1 MCGITGFVGD
11 GDEQDLHAM
20 MAALVHRGPDGECRF
35 IDPDQRVFLGHLR
48 LAIVDIEG
56 GQQPMWNEDGRIGI
70 IFNGEI
76 YNHLELRSELVRQGH
91 VFRSHHSD
99 TEVLVHGYEQWGQ
112 ELPGR
117 LNGMFAFAIYDRR
130 KQLLFLARDRFGEK
144 PLYYALQKGL
154 FAFASELR
162 ALVCHRKCNPQVD
175 VRSLQKFFA
184 HGFFPA
190 PNTML
195 RDVFKLPGGSS
206 LTFELETLA
215 VRVNKYW
222 QFKIQPDDSCLH
234 MPEAELAAKLRQ
246 LLSQA
251 VQRRL
256 MSDVPLG
263 VFLSGGIDSCAMLAM
278 AANHSTSKQ
287 ISTFT
292 IGFKEPSYDESNY
305 ARRAAA
311 LFNSNHREEVIGVA
325 EARELIP
332 RVMHKIDEPLGDPSI
347 LPTYL
352 LSALARR
359 DVTVALSGDGGD
371 ELFAGYDPF
380 AALGLANIVQRLV
393 PKRLVAG
400 CSRLADLLPISRAN
414 MSLDFKI
421 RRGLSGLAYP
431 SELWNPVWL
440 APLQTQ
446 QISDLFQQPVDVED
460 IYSEVLANWRN
471 SECTNIGDKS
481 LEFYSNFYLQD
492 NILPKSDRAAML
504 VSLEARAPFLDNDL
518 VDFVRRLPYQ
528 LKYRRGNRKYLLKQ
542 SLAEILPPAILA
554 RPKKGFGIPV
564 AEWLRELP
572 ISAERLPLHNSAWVQ
587 QRWREHRDNKA
598 DHRLFLWG
606 CLGLQHSVG
615 AKYAEQI
622 GDI

>member
-1 MCGITGFVGD
+1 MCGITGFVGE
-11 GDEQDLHAM
+11 GDQQDLQAM
-20 MAALVHRGPDGECRF
+20 MAVLAHRGPDGDASF
-35 IDPDQRVFLGHLR
+35 IDADRRVFLGHLR

-56 GQQPMWNEDGRIGI
+56 GRQPMWNEDGRIGVT
-70 IFNGEI
+70 FNGEI
-76 YNHLELRSELVRQGH
+76 YNHLELRAQLLRHGH
-91 VFRSHHSD
+91 VFRSDHSD

-130 KQLLFLARDRFGEK
+130 RHLLFLARDRFGEK
-144 PLYYALQKGL
+144 PLFYAFQKGL

-162 ALVCHRKCNPQVD
+162 ALVRHRNCNAQVD
-175 VRSLQKFFA
+175 GRSLQKFFA

-190 PNTML
+190 PSTML

-222 QFKIQPDDSCLH
+222 QFKIQADEKYLH
-234 MPEAELAAKLRQ
+234 VPEAELAAELRQ
-246 LLSQA
+246 LLSRA

-263 VFLSGGIDSCAMLAM
+263 VFLSGGIDSCAILAM
-278 AANHSTSKQ
+278 AASKPGNLQ
-287 ISTFT
+287 IPTFT
-292 IGFKEPSYDESNY
+292 ISFKEPSYDEAKY
-305 ARRAAA
+305 ARRAAV
-311 LFNSNHREEVIGVA
+311 LFNSVHHEELISVA
-325 EARELIP
+325 RARELIP
-332 RVMHKIDEPLGDPSI
+332 LVMRGLDEPLGDSSI

-380 AALGLANIVQRLV
+380 AALGLSKIIQLLV
-393 PKRLVAG
+393 PKSLLRG
-400 CSRLADLLPISRAN
+400 WRSLADLMPISKAN
-414 MSLDFKI
+414 MSLDFRV
-421 RRGLSGLAYP
+421 RRGLSGLAYS

-440 APLQTQ
+440 APLQLQ
-446 QISDLFQQPVDVED
+446 EISDLFQQPVDVED

-471 SECTNIGDKS
+471 SDGTNAGDKS
-481 LEFYSNFYLQD
+481 LEFYTNFYLQD
-492 NILPKSDRAAML
+492 NILPKTDRASML

-518 VDFVRRLPYQ
+518 VDFVRSLPYQ
-528 LKYRRGNRKYLLKQ
+528 LKYRRGNRKYLLKK
-542 SLAEILPPAILA
+542 SLAGILPSDILA
-554 RPKKGFGIPV
+554 RPKKGFGIPI

-572 ISAERLPLHNSAWVQ
+572 ISPERMPMENSAWVQ
-587 QRWREHRDNKA
+587 QRWRDHRDNKA

-606 CLGLQHSVG
+606 CLGLQGSVG
-615 AKYAEQI
+615 ADVANS
-622 GDI
+622 GNHN

>member
-1 MCGITGFVGD
+1 MCGITGFVGE
-11 GDEQDLHAM
+11 GDQQDLQAM
-20 MAALVHRGPDGECRF
+20 MAVLAHRGPDGAASF
-35 IDPDQRVFLGHLR
+35 IDADRRVFLGHLR

-56 GQQPMWNEDGRIGI
+56 GRQPMWNEDGRIGI

-76 YNHLELRSELVRQGH
+76 YNHLELRAELLRHGH
-91 VFRSHHSD
+91 VFRSDHSD
-99 TEVLVHGYEQWGQ
+99 TEVLVHGYEQWGL

-130 KQLLFLARDRFGEK
+130 RQLLFLARDRFGEK
-144 PLYYALQKGL
+144 PLFYALQKGL

-162 ALVCHRKCNPQVD
+162 ALVRHRNCNPQVD
-175 VRSLQKFFA
+175 GRSLQKFFA

-190 PNTML
+190 PSTML

-222 QFKIQPDDSCLH
+222 QFQIQADEKHLH
-234 MPEAELAAKLRQ
+234 VPEAELAAELRQ

-278 AANHSTSKQ
+278 AASKPGN
-287 ISTFT
+287 IKIPTFT
-292 IGFKEPSYDESNY
+292 ISFKEPSYDEAKY
-305 ARRAAA
+305 ARRAAV
-311 LFNSNHREEVIGVA
+311 LFKSVHHEELISV
-325 EARELIP
+325 ERARELIP
-332 RVMHKIDEPLGDPSI
+332 MVMRGLDEPLGDSSI

-359 DVTVALSGDGGD
+359 NVTVALSGDGGD

-380 AALGLANIVQRLV
+380 AALGLSRIIQLLV
-393 PKRLVAG
+393 PKSLLRG
-400 CSRLADLLPISRAN
+400 WRSLADLMPISRAN
-414 MSLDFKI
+414 MSLDFRV

-431 SELWNPVWL
+431 SELWNPTWL
-440 APLQTQ
+440 APLQLQ
-446 QISDLFQQPVDVED
+446 EISDLFQQPVDVED

-471 SECTNIGDKS
+471 SNCTNAGDKS
-481 LEFYSNFYLQD
+481 LEFYTNFYLQD
-492 NILPKSDRAAML
+492 NILPKTDRASML

-518 VDFVRRLPYQ
+518 VDFVRSLPYQ
-528 LKYRRGNRKYLLKQ
+528 LKYRRGNRKYLLKR
-542 SLAEILPPAILA
+542 SLAGILPLDILT
-554 RPKKGFGIPV
+554 RPKKGFGIPI

-572 ISAERLPLHNSAWVQ
+572 ISPEQLPLENSAWVQ
-587 QRWREHRDNKA
+587 RRWRDHRDNKA

-606 CLGLQHSVG
+606 CLGLQGSVG
-615 AKYAEQI
+615 ADVANS
-622 GDI
+622 GNHN

>member
-1 MCGITGFVGD
+1 MCGITGFVGE
-11 GDEQDLHAM
+11 GDQKDLQAM
-20 MAALVHRGPDGECRF
+20 MAALAHRGPDGEASY

-48 LAIVDIEG
+48 LAIIDVEG

-76 YNHLELRSELVRQGH
+76 YNHLELRTELVRHGH
-91 VFRSHHSD
+91 VFRSDHSD

-130 KQLLFLARDRFGEK
+130 RQLLFLARDRFGEK
-144 PLYYALQKGL
+144 PLFYALQKGL

-162 ALVCHRKCNPQVD
+162 ALVCHRSFHPRVD
-175 VRSLQKFFA
+175 GRSLQKFFA

-215 VRVNKYW
+215 VRIKRYW
-222 QFKIQPDDSCLH
+222 QFIIRADEKYLH
-234 MPEAELAAKLRQ
+234 LPESELAAELRQ
-246 LLSQA
+246 LLAQA

-278 AANHSTSKQ
+278 AVNKPGNIQ
-287 ISTFT
+287 IPTFT
-292 IGFKEPSYDESNY
+292 ISFKEPSYDESKY
-305 ARRAAA
+305 ARRAAE
-311 LFNSNHREEVIGVA
+311 LFNSMHHEELISV
-325 EARELIP
+325 ERARELIP
-332 RVMHKIDEPLGDPSI
+332 RVMRGLDEPLGDSSI

-380 AALGLANIVQRLV
+380 AALGLSKILQLLTPRGLR
-393 PKRLVAG
+393 KGLRT
-400 CSRLADLLPISRAN
+400 LADLMPISTAN
-414 MSLDFKI
+414 MSLDLKL

-431 SELWNPVWL
+431 PELWNPVWL
-440 APLQTQ
+440 APLQLQ
-446 QISDLFQQPVDVED
+446 EISDLFQQPVDVED

-471 SECTNIGDKS
+471 SDCTNAGDKS
-481 LEFYSNFYLQD
+481 LEFYTNFYLQD
-492 NILPKSDRAAML
+492 NILPKTDRASML
-504 VSLEARAPFLDNDL
+504 VSLEVRAPFLDNDL
-518 VDFVRRLPYQ
+518 VDFVRCLPYQ
-528 LKYRRGNRKYLLKQ
+528 LKYRRGNRKYLLKK
-542 SLAEILPPAILA
+542 SLAGILPRDILA
-554 RPKKGFGIPV
+554 RPKKGFGIPI
-564 AEWLRELP
+564 AGWLRELP
-572 ISAERLPLHNSAWVQ
+572 ISPERLPLENHAWVQ
-587 QRWREHRDNKA
+587 QRWREHRDKKA

-606 CLGLQHSVG
+606 CLGLQESVG
-615 AKYAEQI
+615 SAPEER
-622 GDI
+622 

>member
-1 MCGITGFVGD
+1 MCGITGFVGE
-11 GDEQDLHAM
+11 GDQKDLQAM
-20 MAALVHRGPDGECRF
+20 MAAQAHRGPDGEASF
-35 IDPDQRVFLGHLR
+35 SDPDRRLYLGHLR
-48 LAIVDIEG
+48 LAIIDVVG
-56 GQQPMWNEDGRIGI
+56 GQQPMWNEDGRIGVI
-70 IFNGEI
+70 YNGEI
-76 YNHLELRSELVRQGH
+76 YNHLELRTELVRYGH
-91 VFRSHHSD
+91 VFRSDHSD

-112 ELPGR
+112 ELPAR

-130 KQLLFLARDRFGEK
+130 RQLLFLARDRFGEK
-144 PLYYALQKGL
+144 PLFYALQKGL

-162 ALVCHRKCNPQVD
+162 AIVSHRSFHPRVD
-175 VRSLQKFFA
+175 GRSLQKFFA

-206 LTFELETLA
+206 LMFELETQA

-222 QFKIQPDDSCLH
+222 QFRIQADEKYLH
-234 MPEAELAAKLRQ
+234 VPEAELAAELRQ
-246 LLSQA
+246 LLAQA

-278 AANHSTSKQ
+278 AAIKSGNRQ
-287 ISTFT
+287 VPTFT
-292 IGFKEPSYDESNY
+292 ISFKEPSYDESKY
-305 ARRAAA
+305 ARRAAE
-311 LFNSNHREEVIGVA
+311 LFNSMHHEELISV
-325 EARELIP
+325 ERARELIP
-332 RVMHKIDEPLGDPSI
+332 RVMRGLDEPLGDPSI

-380 AALGLANIVQRLV
+380 AALSLASILHRLV
-393 PKRLVAG
+393 PKSLLKGWR
-400 CSRLADLLPISRAN
+400 SLADLLPISTAN
-414 MSLDFKI
+414 MSFDLKV

-440 APLQTQ
+440 APLQPQ
-446 QISDLFQQPVDVED
+446 EIAELFEQPVEVED
-460 IYSEVLANWRN
+460 IYSEVLANWRSSVCIN
-471 SECTNIGDKS
+471 AGDKT
-481 LEFYSNFYLQD
+481 LEFYTNFYLQD
-492 NILPKSDRAAML
+492 NILPKTDRASMA

-518 VDFVRRLPYQ
+518 VDFVRCLPYR
-528 LKYRRGNRKYLLKQ
+528 LKYRRGTRKYLLKK
-542 SLAEILPPAILA
+542 SLAGMLPPDILA
-554 RPKKGFGIPV
+554 RPKKGFGIPI

-572 ISAERLPLHNSAWVQ
+572 ITPERLAVENSAWVQ

-606 CLGLQHSVG
+606 CLALQGSVG
-615 AKYAEQI
+615 AGVAKANHET
-622 GDI
+622 

>member
-1 MCGITGFVGD
+1 MCGITGFVGE
-11 GDEQDLHAM
+11 GDQQDLQAM
-20 MAALVHRGPDGECRF
+20 MAVLAHRGPDGAASF
-35 IDPDQRVFLGHLR
+35 IDADRRVFLGHLR

-56 GQQPMWNEDGRIGI
+56 GRQPMWNEDGRIGI

-76 YNHLELRSELVRQGH
+76 YNHLELRAELLRHGH
-91 VFRSHHSD
+91 VFRSDHSD
-99 TEVLVHGYEQWGQ
+99 TEVLVHGYEQWGL

-130 KQLLFLARDRFGEK
+130 RQLLFLARDRFGEK
-144 PLYYALQKGL
+144 PLFYALQKGL

-162 ALVCHRKCNPQVD
+162 ALVRHRNCNPQVD
-175 VRSLQKFFA
+175 GRSLQKFFA

-190 PNTML
+190 PSTML

-215 VRVNKYW
+215 VRVSKYW
-222 QFKIQPDDSCLH
+222 QFKIQADEKHLH
-234 MPEAELAAKLRQ
+234 VPEPELAAELRQ

-278 AANHSTSKQ
+278 AASKPGN
-287 ISTFT
+287 IKIPTFT
-292 IGFKEPSYDESNY
+292 ISFKEPSYDEAKY
-305 ARRAAA
+305 ARRAAV
-311 LFNSNHREEVIGVA
+311 LFNSVHHEELISV
-325 EARELIP
+325 ERARELIP
-332 RVMHKIDEPLGDPSI
+332 RVMRGLDEPLGDSSI

-359 DVTVALSGDGGD
+359 NVTVALSGDGGD

-380 AALGLANIVQRLV
+380 AALGLSRIIQLLV
-393 PKRLVAG
+393 PKSLLRG
-400 CSRLADLLPISRAN
+400 WRSLADLMPISRAN
-414 MSLDFKI
+414 MSLDFRV

-431 SELWNPVWL
+431 SELWNPAWL
-440 APLQTQ
+440 APLQLQ
-446 QISDLFQQPVDVED
+446 EISDLFQQPVDVED

-471 SECTNIGDKS
+471 SDCTNAGDKS
-481 LEFYSNFYLQD
+481 LEFYTNFYLQD
-492 NILPKSDRAAML
+492 NILPKTDRASML
-504 VSLEARAPFLDNDL
+504 VSLEARAPFLDKDL
-518 VDFVRRLPYQ
+518 VDFVRSLPYQ
-528 LKYRRGNRKYLLKQ
+528 LKYRHGNRKYLLKR
-542 SLAEILPPAILA
+542 SLAGILPSDILT
-554 RPKKGFGIPV
+554 RPKKGFGIPI

-572 ISAERLPLHNSAWVQ
+572 ISPDRLPLENSAWVQ
-587 QRWREHRDNKA
+587 QRWRDHRDNKA

-606 CLGLQHSVG
+606 CLGLQGSMGADVG
-615 AKYAEQI
+615 KH
-622 GDI
+622 

>member
-1 MCGITGFVGD
+1 MCGITGFVGE
-11 GDEQDLHAM
+11 GDQQDLQAM
-20 MAALVHRGPDGECRF
+20 MAVLAHRGPDGDASF
-35 IDPDQRVFLGHLR
+35 IDADRRVFLGHLR

-56 GQQPMWNEDGRIGI
+56 GRQPMWNEDGRIGI

-76 YNHLELRSELVRQGH
+76 YNHLELRAELLRHGH
-91 VFRSHHSD
+91 VFCSDHSD

-130 KQLLFLARDRFGEK
+130 RHLLFLARDRFGEK
-144 PLYYALQKGL
+144 PLFYAFQKGL

-162 ALVCHRKCNPQVD
+162 ALVRHRNCNPQVD
-175 VRSLQKFFA
+175 GRSLQKFFA

-190 PNTML
+190 PSTML

-222 QFKIQPDDSCLH
+222 QFKIQADEKYLH
-234 MPEAELAAKLRQ
+234 VPEAELAAELRQ
-246 LLSQA
+246 LLSRA

-263 VFLSGGIDSCAMLAM
+263 VFLSGGIDSCAILAM
-278 AANHSTSKQ
+278 AASKPGNLQ
-287 ISTFT
+287 IPTFT
-292 IGFKEPSYDESNY
+292 ISFKEPSYDEAKY
-305 ARRAAA
+305 ARRAAV
-311 LFNSNHREEVIGVA
+311 LFNSVHHEELISVA
-325 EARELIP
+325 RARELIP
-332 RVMHKIDEPLGDPSI
+332 LVMRGLDEPLGDSSI

-380 AALGLANIVQRLV
+380 AALGLSKIIQLLV
-393 PKRLVAG
+393 PQSLRSG
-400 CSRLADLLPISRAN
+400 WRRLADLMPISKAN
-414 MSLDFKI
+414 MSLDFRV
-421 RRGLSGLAYP
+421 RRGLSGLAYS

-440 APLQTQ
+440 APLQLQ
-446 QISDLFQQPVDVED
+446 EISDLFQQPVDVED

-471 SECTNIGDKS
+471 SDCTNLGDKS
-481 LEFYSNFYLQD
+481 LEFYTNFYLQD
-492 NILPKSDRAAML
+492 NILPKTDRASML

-518 VDFVRRLPYQ
+518 VDFVRFLPYQ
-528 LKYRRGNRKYLLKQ
+528 LKYRRGNRKYLLKR
-542 SLAEILPPAILA
+542 SLAGILPPDILA
-554 RPKKGFGIPV
+554 RPKKGFGIPI

-572 ISAERLPLHNSAWVQ
+572 ISPERLPLENSAWVQ

-598 DHRLFLWG
+598 DHRLVLWG
-606 CLGLQHSVG
+606 CLGLQESVG
-615 AKYAEQI
+615 SAPRNC
-622 GDI
+622 

>member
-1 MCGITGFVGD
+1 MCGITGFVGE
-11 GDEQDLHAM
+11 GDQQDLQAM
-20 MAALVHRGPDGECRF
+20 MAALALRDPDGEDSF
-35 IDPDQRVFLGHLR
+35 IDADRRVFLGHLR

-56 GQQPMWNEDGRIGI
+56 GRQPMWNEDGRIGV

-76 YNHLELRSELVRQGH
+76 YNHLELRAQLLRHGH
-91 VFRSHHSD
+91 VFRSDHSD

-130 KQLLFLARDRFGEK
+130 RQVLFLARDRFGEK
-144 PLYYALQKGL
+144 PLFYALQKGL

-162 ALVCHRKCNPQVD
+162 ALVRHRNCNPQVD
-175 VRSLQKFFA
+175 GRSLQKFFA

-190 PNTML
+190 PSTML

-222 QFKIQPDDSCLH
+222 QFKIQADEKYLH
-234 MPEAELAAKLRQ
+234 VPEAELAAELGQ

-263 VFLSGGIDSCAMLAM
+263 IFLSGGIDSCAMLAM
-278 AANHSTSKQ
+278 AASKPGNLQ
-287 ISTFT
+287 TPTFT
-292 IGFKEPSYDESNY
+292 ISFKEPSYDESKY
-305 ARRAAA
+305 ARRAAV
-311 LFNSNHREEVIGVA
+311 LFNSMHHEELISV
-325 EARELIP
+325 ERARELIP
-332 RVMHKIDEPLGDPSI
+332 LVMRGLDEPLGDSSI

-359 DVTVALSGDGGD
+359 NVTVALSGDGGD

-380 AALGLANIVQRLV
+380 AALGLSKIIQLLV
-393 PKRLVAG
+393 PQSLRSG
-400 CSRLADLLPISRAN
+400 WRRLADLMPISKAN
-414 MSLDFKI
+414 MSLDFRV
-421 RRGLSGLAYP
+421 RRGLSGLAYS

-440 APLQTQ
+440 APLQLQ
-446 QISDLFQQPVDVED
+446 EISDLFQQPVDVED

-471 SECTNIGDKS
+471 SDCTNLGDKS
-481 LEFYSNFYLQD
+481 LEFYTNFYLQD
-492 NILPKSDRAAML
+492 NILPKTDRASML

-518 VDFVRRLPYQ
+518 VDFVRFLPYQ
-528 LKYRRGNRKYLLKQ
+528 LKYRRGNRKYLLKR
-542 SLAEILPPAILA
+542 SLAGILPPDILA
-554 RPKKGFGIPV
+554 RPKKGFGIPI

-572 ISAERLPLHNSAWVQ
+572 ISPERLPLENSAWVQ

-598 DHRLFLWG
+598 DHRLVLWG
-606 CLGLQHSVG
+606 CLGLQESVG
-615 AKYAEQI
+615 SAPRNC
-622 GDI
+622 